1 MGTGFVFHER
11 CMWHD
16 AGNAASFVPS
26 GGAVQPDQHAEEP
39 ETKRRIRNL
48 VEVSGLLPRLTA
60 ITAEPIEKEI
70 ILRVH
75 GRDYVD
81 SIEDQSRRFGGSAGI
96 NTFFSSDGYDI
107 ARLSAGGCLALMDA
121 VVRGEVSNGYS
132 LTRPPGHHAR
142 SNEGMGFC
150 LFANAA
156 IAIRDIQARH
166 RLSRI
171 AVVDW
176 DAHHG
181 NGTEEIFYSDPSV
194 LTISLHQDNLFP
206 LGTGAMKDR
215 GEGPGE
221 GYNINV
227 PLPPGSGS
235 GAYYAAFERVVL
247 PALHAYRP
255 ELIVVTSGFDAS
267 GLDPLARLMLHSEA
281 YRALTRR
288 LVEAAADICNGRI
301 AMTHEGGYSR
311 AYAPFC
317 GLAVLETL
325 SGFRTDVV
333 DPFDDYIAS
342 FAGQSL
348 QPHQDA
354 VIQQARTLLDRLS

>member
-26 GGAVQPDQHAEEP
+26 GGSVQPDQHAEEP

-48 VEVSGLLPRLTA
+48 MEVSGLLPRLVHIA
-60 ITAEPIEKEI
+60 AEPVDKDL

-75 GRDYVD
+75 GRAYVEE
-81 SIEDQSRRFGGSAGI
+81 IEVNSRGLGGTAGT
-96 NTFFSSDGYDI
+96 NTFFSTDGYDI
-107 ARLSAGGCLALMDA
+107 ARLSAGGCLSLMSA
-121 VVRGEVSNGYS
+121 VVAGDVSNGYS

-142 SNEGMGFC
+142 PNEGMGFC

-156 IAIRDIQARH
+156 IGIREVQARFG
-166 RLSRI
+166 LSRI

-181 NGTEEIFYSDPSV
+181 NGTEEIFYTDPSV
-194 LTISLHQDNLFP
+194 LTISIHQDNLFP
-206 LGTGAMKDR
+206 IGTGAMKDR
-215 GEGPGE
+215 GEGRGE
-221 GYNINV
+221 GYNINI

-235 GAYYAAFERVVL
+235 GAYFAAFDQVVL
-247 PALHAYRP
+247 PALYQYRP

-267 GLDPLARLMLHSEA
+267 GLDPLARLMLYSDA
-281 YRALTRR
+281 YRSLTHR
-288 LVEAAADICNGRI
+288 LMTAAADLCGGRI

-317 GLAVLETL
+317 GLAVMETL
-325 SGFRTDVV
+325 SGFRTDAV
-333 DPFDDYIAS
+333 DPFNDYIAS

-348 QPHQDA
+348 QPHQEA
-354 VIQQARTLLDRLS
+354 VVQHARGLLDRL